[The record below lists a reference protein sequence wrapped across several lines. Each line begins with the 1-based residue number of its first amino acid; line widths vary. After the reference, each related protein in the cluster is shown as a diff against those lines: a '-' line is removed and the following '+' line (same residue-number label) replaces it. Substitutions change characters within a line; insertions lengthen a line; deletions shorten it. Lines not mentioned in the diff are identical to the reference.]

1 MIGYG
6 VSSLMVRY
14 QEFYFEKKVFSS
26 PGNFA
31 FSGSMKLK
39 CKYAMASREIQ
50 SA

>member
-1 MIGYG
+1 MIGHG

-14 QEFYFEKKVFSS
+14 QEVLFWKKKTFSS

-31 FSGSMKLK
+31 SMKLK

>member
-6 VSSLMVRY
+6 VSSFIL
-14 QEFYFEKKVFSS
+14 KKTTFSS

-31 FSGSMKLK
+31 SMKLK